1 MSISSA
7 QDERSQFMA
16 EAREFKQRVEELEN
30 SLPRR
35 SGLRERT
42 DSSQDQSKVIQQLQ
56 DDFRQ
61 CENKL
66 RKYVQ
71 HSERLEKDRKGV
83 IEAISSCAVANVV
96 GDSVVEMVVSLCEK
110 LTSIEEECAALSSSE
125 EKAAEYLTELDS
137 LHEKYSALERQLKS
151 YEDDGTM
158 LTSALAECKANL
170 KKAQEKIS
178 ALMKD
183 NESLKSKAESA
194 KGNISELQSERRRQ
208 MQYLEN
214 ENLQLG
220 DELKRARRELAAA
233 KSAVDAFQKD
243 AFSNDEPTEELRG
256 LSNLLG
262 ASTSTKLAPTE
273 SASKRVPFQ
282 STSKSIPLRSSQK
295 RCPESPRSDEESNYT
310 EKENLLNKKQRT
322 LSSSTSSPFGS
333 EKKKRIVNPFS
344 SVKKASRRTRNALTD
359 NTPTKQYAL
368 GDSEPTVDVTGECN
382 QS

>member
-1 MSISSA
+1 M
-7 QDERSQFMA
+7 E
-16 EAREFKQRVEELEN
+16 EAKELKQRVEELEN

-35 SGLRERT
+35 SGLRERK
-42 DSSQDQSKVIQQLQ
+42 DSSQDQSKVIDKLQ
-56 DDFRQ
+56 DDLRQ

-71 HSERLEKDRKGV
+71 HSERLEKDRKRI
-83 IEAISSCAVANVV
+83 IEAISSCAVADVV

-125 EKAAEYLTELDS
+125 GKAAGYLTELDS
-137 LHEKYSALERQLKS
+137 LQEKYSALERQLKS
-151 YEDDGTM
+151 YEDNDTK
-158 LTSALAECKANL
+158 LASALAECKANL
-170 KKAQEKIS
+170 NKAQEQIS
-178 ALMKD
+178 ALIKD
-183 NESLKSKAESA
+183 NKSLKSMAESA
-194 KGNISELQSERRRQ
+194 KGNFSELQSERRRQ

-220 DELKRARRELAAA
+220 DELKRARRELAEA
-233 KSAVDAFQKD
+233 KSAVDSFQKD
-243 AFSNDEPTEELRG
+243 AFSNNEPTEELRG
-256 LSNLLG
+256 LSNLLEF
-262 ASTSTKLAPTE
+262 SILTKLAPTE

-295 RCPESPRSDEESNYT
+295 SCPESPHSHEESNYT
-310 EKENLLNKKQRT
+310 EKENLLNKNQRI
-322 LSSSTSSPFGS
+322 LSSSTSSPLGS

-344 SVKKASRRTRNALTD
+344 SVKKAARRTRNGLTD

-368 GDSEPTVDVTGECN
+368 GDNEQTADVTGECN

>member
-1 MSISSA
+1 
-7 QDERSQFMA
+7 MA
-16 EAREFKQRVEELEN
+16 EAREFKQRVEELE
-30 SLPRR
+30 STLPRR

-42 DSSQDQSKVIQQLQ
+42 DSSQDQSKVIEQLQ

-83 IEAISSCAVANVV
+83 IEAISSCAVADVV

-125 EKAAEYLTELDS
+125 GKAAEYLTELDS

-151 YEDDGTM
+151 YEDDDTM

-183 NESLKSKAESA
+183 NESLKSMAESA

-220 DELKRARRELAAA
+220 DELKRAKRELAAA

-243 AFSNDEPTEELRG
+243 AFSNEEPTEELRG

-262 ASTSTKLAPTE
+262 ASASTKLAPTE

-310 EKENLLNKKQRT
+310 EKENLLNKKQKI

-344 SVKKASRRTRNALTD
+344 SVKKAARRTRNALTD